1 MADRTPNTDES
12 TGEKY
17 AELLSSGEGELPAF
31 ESVTDATE
39 TRRDRYRRQLD
50 AFVFTPLSIMWDD
63 WRARVGMFIIGVYV
77 FIGAFG
83 PMLMDP
89 TVMGEGEPLISPFQS
104 WEFPLGTDRVG
115 KDMLTMTVYS
125 TQPVLLMMTS
135 GGLFTISMGTLMG
148 TLAGYKGGALD
159 KVLSTVMD
167 TFINI
172 PGLPL
177 VIVLSVII
185 EPTNPIV
192 VGLFLSIALWAGLAR
207 SIRSQVLTLRRE
219 SFIEASQTLG
229 VPTSRLIRKEMLPH
243 LLPYIVINFVNAAR
257 IVIFSAVALYFLG
270 VLPFEDSN
278 WGIVMNLAYQNGA
291 HYRPDALHWLLVPV
305 GAIVFLSVGLVLLAQ
320 SLDRVFNPRARA
332 RSAEAAEVE
341 DETASATTTMTGG
354 R

>member
-1 MADRTPNTDES
+1 MADRRPGADGSAED
-12 TGEKY
+12 KY
-17 AELLSSGEGELPAF
+17 ADLLASDEGDLPSF
-31 ESVTDATE
+31 DSVSDTTESQRE
-39 TRRDRYRRQLD
+39 RYSRQFD
-50 AFVFTPLSIMWDD
+50 TYVVTPLSIMWED
-63 WRARVGMFIIGVYV
+63 WRARVGLGILTVYV
-77 FIGAFG
+77 LVGVFG
-83 PMLMDP
+83 PVLMEP
-89 TVMGEGEPLISPFQS
+89 TVMGEGDPLLSPLQTI
-104 WEFPLGTDRVG
+104 EHPLGTDRIG

-125 TQPVLLMMTS
+125 TRPVLLMMGS
-135 GGLFTISMGTLMG
+135 GALFTVTVGTVVG
-148 TLAGYKGGALD
+148 TLAGYKGGGLD
-159 KVLSTVMD
+159 KVLSTVTD

-219 SFIEASQTLG
+219 AFIEASQTLG
-229 VPTSRLIRKEMLPH
+229 VPTSRLIRKQMLPH

-278 WGIVMNLAYQNGA
+278 WGIVMNVAYENGA

-305 GAIVFLSVGLVLLAQ
+305 AAIVFLSVGLVLLAQ
-320 SLDRVFNPRARA
+320 SLDRVFNPRVRA
-332 RSAEAAEVE
+332 RS
-341 DETASATTTMTGG
+341 DETDEDDEGASVATTMTGG